1 MSLQSLRVRNFKAV
15 VDSKTVKLGPLTAF
29 IGNNGAGKS
38 SLIEALATYQAIVR
52 DGLDMAMQRWLG
64 IEHVRHKGQ
73 EAKERSGK
81 VVNPIAWELALGD
94 SPRKVRRLSMTVN
107 NDPAANRM
115 FIASERFT
123 LPIGIWCDRDSTN
136 QTVPYD
142 SGRSLL
148 ALRLEAETLETRDE
162 VLAWQFLTLSPERM
176 GMPVPQQRTQGAVR
190 LASDG
195 SNVADFLLDLRR
207 QDVNAFNGIVETMA
221 FVLPYAKDIQ
231 PTLSSS
237 EIERKAWL
245 QLSEDTFKVPGWLL
259 STGTLR
265 MLALLALLRHPT
277 PPPLI
282 VVEEIE
288 NGLDPR
294 SIHLI
299 VEEIRSAVLSGVT
312 QVIVTTHSPYLLDLL
327 TLDHLVV
334 VERDAEGHPHFIR
347 PADHE
352 NLQAWAQ
359 EFAPGRLYTMGNLSG
374 LLRKPRGNKGLF
386 EGRYTMGK
394 RTGPLS

>member
-1 MSLQSLRVRNFKAV
+1 MSLQSLRIRNFKAV
-15 VDSKTVKLGPLTAF
+15 VDSKTVKLRPLTAF

-38 SLIEALATYQAIVR
+38 SLIEALETYQAIVR
-52 DGLDMAMQRWLG
+52 DGLDAAMQRWLG
-64 IEHVRHKGQ
+64 IEHVRHKAQ
-73 EAKERSGK
+73 EAKERMGK
-81 VVNPIAWELALGD
+81 LVNPVSFELALGE

-115 FIASERFT
+115 LIASERITDLAGDFT
-123 LPIGIWCDRDSTN
+123 ERNVLDSMPSHGAGRSIL
-136 QTVPYD
+136 TVPLD
-142 SGRSLL
+142 LGLTMVSN
-148 ALRLEAETLETRDE
+148 E

-176 GMPVPQQRTQGAVR
+176 GLPVPQQRTKGVVR
-190 LASDG
+190 MASDG

-207 QDVNAFNGIVETMA
+207 LDANAFNGIVETMA

-231 PTLSSS
+231 PTLTSS

-327 TLDHLVV
+327 TLEHLVV
-334 VERDAEGHPHFIR
+334 VERDAEGHPRFIR
-347 PADHE
+347 PADNE
-352 NLQAWAQ
+352 NLQTWAQ
-359 EFAPGRLYTMGNLSG
+359 EFAPGKLYTMGNLTG
-374 LLRKPRGNKGLF
+374 LQP
-386 EGRYTMGK
+386 
-394 RTGPLS
+394 

>member
-1 MSLQSLRVRNFKAV
+1 MSLQSLRIRNFKAV

-38 SLIEALATYQAIVR
+38 SLIEALETYQAIVR
-52 DGLDMAMQRWLG
+52 DGLDVAMQRWLG
-64 IEHVRHKGQ
+64 IEHVRHKAQ
-73 EAKERSGK
+73 EAKERMGK
-81 VVNPIAWELALGD
+81 LVNPVSFELALGE

-115 FIASERFT
+115 LIASERVTDLAGDFT
-123 LPIGIWCDRDSTN
+123 ERNMLDSLPPHGAGRSIL
-136 QTVPYD
+136 TVPVD
-142 SGRSLL
+142 LGMTMV
-148 ALRLEAETLETRDE
+148 ANE

-176 GMPVPQQRTQGAVR
+176 GLPVPQQRTKGAVR
-190 LASDG
+190 LATDG

-207 QDVNAFNGIVETMA
+207 QDANAFNGIVETMA

-231 PTLSSS
+231 PTLTSS

-265 MLALLALLRHPT
+265 MLALLALLRHPS

-299 VEEIRSAVLSGVT
+299 VEEIRSAVLAGVT
-312 QVIVTTHSPYLLDLL
+312 QVVVTTHSPYLLDLL
-327 TLDHLVV
+327 TLEHLVV
-334 VERDAEGHPHFIR
+334 VERDGEGHPRFIR
-347 PADHE
+347 PADHK

-359 EFAPGRLYTMGNLSG
+359 EFAPGKLYTMGNLTG
-374 LLRKPRGNKGLF
+374 LQP
-386 EGRYTMGK
+386 
-394 RTGPLS
+394 

>member
-1 MSLQSLRVRNFKAV
+1 MSLQSLRIRNFKAV
-15 VDSKTVKLGPLTAF
+15 VDSKTVKLGALTAF

-38 SLIEALATYQAIVR
+38 SLIEALETYQAIVR
-52 DGLDMAMQRWLG
+52 DGLDLAMQRWLG
-64 IEHVRHKGQ
+64 IEHVRHKAQ
-73 EAKERSGK
+73 EAKERMGQL
-81 VVNPIAWELALGD
+81 VNPISFELALGE
-94 SPRKVRRLSMTVN
+94 SPRKVRHLAMTVN
-107 NDPAANRM
+107 NDPAANHM
-115 FIASERFT
+115 LIASERMT
-123 LPIGIWCDRDSTN
+123 RLDGTWTERSPGGALQSYG
-136 QTVPYD
+136 P
-142 SGRSLL
+142 GRSMLPY
-148 ALRLEAETLETRDE
+148 ALDEDLVRAADE

-176 GMPVPQQRTQGAVR
+176 GLPVPQQRTKGAVR
-190 LASDG
+190 LANDG

-207 QDVNAFNGIVETMA
+207 QDANAFNGIVETMA

-231 PTLSSS
+231 PTLTSS

-265 MLALLALLRHPT
+265 MLALLALLRHPS

-299 VEEIRSAVLSGVT
+299 VEEIRSAVLAGVT
-312 QVIVTTHSPYLLDLL
+312 QVVVTTHSPYLLDLL
-327 TLDHLVV
+327 TLEHLVV
-334 VERDAEGHPHFIR
+334 VERDGEGHPRFIR
-347 PADHE
+347 PADHK

-359 EFAPGRLYTMGNLSG
+359 EFAPGKLYTMGNLTG
-374 LLRKPRGNKGLF
+374 LQP
-386 EGRYTMGK
+386 
-394 RTGPLS
+394 

>member
-15 VDSKTVKLGPLTAF
+15 VDSKSIKLGALTAF

-38 SLIEALATYQAIVR
+38 SLIEALETYQCIVR
-52 DGLDMAMQRWLG
+52 DGLDLAMQRWLG
-64 IEHVRHKGQ
+64 IEHVRHKAQ
-73 EAKERSGK
+73 EAKERMGQ
-81 VVNPIAWELALGD
+81 VVNPIAFDLALGA
-94 SPRKVRRLSMTVN
+94 SPRKVCRLSMTVN

-115 FIASERFT
+115 FIASERVTDLAGDFT
-123 LPIGIWCDRDSTN
+123 ERNVVDTLLTYG
-136 QTVPYD
+136 
-142 SGRSLL
+142 SGRSMLTAPIDLPMTLL
-148 ALRLEAETLETRDE
+148 TEE

-176 GMPVPQQRTQGAVR
+176 GLPVPQQRTKGHVR
-190 LASDG
+190 LANDG

-207 QDVNAFNGIVETMA
+207 QSPNAFNGIVETMA
-221 FVLPYAKDIQ
+221 SVLPYAKDIQ
-231 PTLSSS
+231 PTLTSS

-245 QLSEDTFKVPGWLL
+245 QLSEDNFKVPGWML

-265 MLALLALLRHPT
+265 MLALLALLRHPN

-299 VEEIRSAVLSGVT
+299 VEEIRSAVLAGVT

-327 TLDHLVV
+327 TLEHLVV
-334 VERDAEGHPHFIR
+334 VERDAEGHPRFVR
-347 PADHE
+347 PADHA
-352 NLQAWAQ
+352 NLRKWAQ
-359 EFAPGRLYTMGNLSG
+359 EFAPGKLYTMGSLTGLS
-374 LLRKPRGNKGLF
+374 
-386 EGRYTMGK
+386 E
-394 RTGPLS
+394 

>member
-38 SLIEALATYQAIVR
+38 SLIEALETYQSIVR
-52 DGLDMAMQRWLG
+52 DGLDVAMQRWLG

-73 EAKERSGK
+73 EAKERMGK
-81 VVNPIAWELALGD
+81 AVNAISWEVALGE
-94 SPRKVRRLSMTVN
+94 SRRKVTRLAMTVN
-107 NDPAANRM
+107 NDPAANHM
-115 FIASERFT
+115 FIASERVT
-123 LPIGIWCDRDSTN
+123 GVDGIWAERDQAAGLQSYG
-136 QTVPYD
+136 P
-142 SGRSLL
+142 GRSMLPYSL
-148 ALRLEAETLETRDE
+148 NEDLVRAAEE
-162 VLAWQFLTLSPERM
+162 VLAWQFITLSPERM
-176 GMPVPQQRTQGAVR
+176 GLPVPQQRTKGQVR

-207 QDVNAFNGIVETMA
+207 QSPNAFDGIVETMA
-221 FVLPYAKDIQ
+221 YVLPYAKDIQ

-245 QLSEDTFKVPGWLL
+245 QLSEDTYKVPGWLL

-265 MLALLALLRHPT
+265 MLALLALLRHPN

-299 VEEIRSAVLSGVT
+299 VEEIRNAVLAGTT
-312 QVIVTTHSPYLLDLL
+312 QVIITTHSPYLLDLL
-327 TLDHLVV
+327 TLEHLVV
-334 VERDAEGHPHFIR
+334 VERDAQGHPRFTR
-347 PADHE
+347 PADHD
-352 NLQAWAQ
+352 NLQRWAQ
-359 EFAPGRLYTMGNLSG
+359 EFAPGKLYTMGSLTGLSA
-374 LLRKPRGNKGLF
+374 
-386 EGRYTMGK
+386 
-394 RTGPLS
+394 

>member
-15 VDSKTVKLGPLTAF
+15 VDSKVVKLGPLTAF

-38 SLIEALATYQAIVR
+38 SLIEALETYQVIVR
-52 DGLDMAMQRWLG
+52 DGLDLAMQRWLG

-73 EAKERSGK
+73 EAKERMGE
-81 VVNPIAWELALGD
+81 VVNPISWEMALGT
-94 SPRKVRRLSMTVN
+94 SPRKVQRLAMTVN

-115 FIASERFT
+115 FIASERITDLAGDFT
-123 LPIGIWCDRDSTN
+123 
-136 QTVPYD
+136 
-142 SGRSLL
+142 
-148 ALRLEAETLETRDE
+148 ERDE
-162 VLAWQFLTLSPERM
+162 VGALMTYGARRSILRTSATMGHTVLAMEVLDWQFLTLSPERM
-176 GMPVPQQRTQGAVR
+176 GLPVPQQRTQGEVR

-207 QDVNAFNGIVETMA
+207 QSPNAFDGIVETMA
-221 FVLPYAKDIQ
+221 YVLPYAKDIQ

-245 QLSEDTFKVPGWLL
+245 QLSEDTYKVPGWLL

-265 MLALLALLRHPT
+265 MLALLGLLRHPN

-299 VEEIRSAVLSGVT
+299 VEEIRNAVLSGTT
-312 QVIVTTHSPYLLDLL
+312 QVIITTHSPYLLDLL
-327 TLDHLVV
+327 TLEHLVV
-334 VERDAEGHPHFIR
+334 VERDAQGHPRFTR
-347 PADHE
+347 PADHD
-352 NLQAWAQ
+352 NLRKWAE
-359 EFAPGRLYTMGNLSG
+359 EFAPGKLYTMGSLTGLS
-374 LLRKPRGNKGLF
+374 
-386 EGRYTMGK
+386 
-394 RTGPLS
+394 S

>member
-1 MSLQSLRVRNFKAV
+1 MSLQSLRIRNFKAV

-38 SLIEALATYQAIVR
+38 SLIEALETYQAIVR
-52 DGLDMAMQRWLG
+52 DGLDLAMQRWLG
-64 IEHVRHKGQ
+64 IEHVRPKAQ
-73 EAKERSGK
+73 EAKERMGQL
-81 VVNPIAWELALGD
+81 VNPISFELALGE
-94 SPRKVRRLSMTVN
+94 SPRKVRRLAMTVN
-107 NDPAANRM
+107 NDPAANHM
-115 FIASERFT
+115 LIASERMT
-123 LPIGIWCDRDSTN
+123 RLDGTWTERDPGGSL
-136 QTVPYD
+136 QSYGP
-142 SGRSLL
+142 GRSMLPY
-148 ALRLEAETLETRDE
+148 ALDEDLVRAADE

-176 GMPVPQQRTQGAVR
+176 GLPVPQQRTKGAVR
-190 LASDG
+190 LANDG

-207 QDVNAFNGIVETMA
+207 QDANAFNGIVETMA

-231 PTLSSS
+231 PTLTSS

-265 MLALLALLRHPT
+265 MLALLALLRHPS

-299 VEEIRSAVLSGVT
+299 VEEIRSAVLAGVT
-312 QVIVTTHSPYLLDLL
+312 QVVVTTHSPYLLDLL
-327 TLDHLVV
+327 TLEHLVV
-334 VERDAEGHPHFIR
+334 VERDGEGHPRFIR
-347 PADHE
+347 PADHK

-359 EFAPGRLYTMGNLSG
+359 EFAPGKLYTMGNLTG
-374 LLRKPRGNKGLF
+374 LQP
-386 EGRYTMGK
+386 
-394 RTGPLS
+394 

>member
-1 MSLQSLRVRNFKAV
+1 MKLQSVRVRNFKAI
-15 VDSKTVKLGPLTAF
+15 VDSKTLKLGPLTAF

-38 SLIEALATYQAIVR
+38 SLIEALETYQCIVR
-52 DGLDMAMQRWLG
+52 DGLDIAMQRWLG
-64 IEHVRHKGQ
+64 IEHVRHKAQ
-73 EAKERSGK
+73 EAKERAGQL
-81 VVNPIAWELALGD
+81 VNPISFELALGE
-94 SPRKVRRLSMTVN
+94 SPRKVRRLAMTVN

-115 FIASERFT
+115 FIASEHVSDLAGDFT
-123 LPIGIWCDRDSTN
+123 ERNMLETLLTYSD
-136 QTVPYD
+136 
-142 SGRSLL
+142 GRSMLTAPVDLNTTKL
-148 ALRLEAETLETRDE
+148 AVE

-176 GMPVPQQRTQGAVR
+176 GLPVPQQRTKGAVR
-190 LASDG
+190 MANDG

-207 QDVNAFNGIVETMA
+207 QDANAFNGIVETMA

-231 PTLSSS
+231 PTLTSS

-265 MLALLALLRHPT
+265 MLALLALLRHPN

-327 TLDHLVV
+327 TLEHLVV
-334 VERDAEGHPHFIR
+334 VERDMQGHPCFVR
-347 PADHE
+347 PSDHD
-352 NLQAWAQ
+352 NLRRWAQ
-359 EFAPGRLYTMGNLSG
+359 EFAPGKLYTMGNLTG
-374 LLRKPRGNKGLF
+374 L
-386 EGRYTMGK
+386 
-394 RTGPLS
+394 SV